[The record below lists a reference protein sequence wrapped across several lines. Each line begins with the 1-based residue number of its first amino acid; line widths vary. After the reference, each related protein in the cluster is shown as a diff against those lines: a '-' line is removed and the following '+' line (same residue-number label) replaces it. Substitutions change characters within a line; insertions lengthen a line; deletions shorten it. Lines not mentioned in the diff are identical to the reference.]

1 MRRTK
6 EEAAQT
12 RQALL
17 DAALLAFS
25 RHGYQAARLSD
36 IAETAGVTRGAIY
49 HHFGGK
55 AELYSALME
64 EAATQESGA
73 VEEAISEGGSLREIL
88 SRILSYS
95 LALLEEEAHTRQVFE
110 LSQIKIGSDPE
121 LEAVRRQRTAQ
132 MEQLIGST
140 ASIMAQGIIR
150 GELRDSLD
158 PTTVARAFIAYQ
170 NGVAMLWLA
179 DRQAFSLKEKAAEF
193 ADIFMGGL
201 ITASVEQ

>member
-17 DAALLAFS
+17 DAALQEFS
-25 RHGYQAARLSD
+25 RQGYQATRLQD
-36 IAETAGVTRGAIY
+36 IAKAAGVTRGAIY

-55 AELYSALME
+55 AELYNTLME
-64 EAATQESGA
+64 TASAQESGA
-73 VEEAISEGGSLREIL
+73 VEAAISEGGSLPEIMT
-88 SRILSYS
+88 RILSYS
-95 LALLEEEAHTRQVFE
+95 LALLEEDVHLRQIFE
-110 LSQIKIGSDPE
+110 LSLIKAGADPD
-121 LEAVRRQRTAQ
+121 LEAVRRQRIEQ
-132 MEQLIGST
+132 SEQLISST

-150 GELRDSLD
+150 GDLRADLD

-170 NGVAMLWLA
+170 NGVAMLWLSN
-179 DRQAFSLKEKAAEF
+179 RQAFSLKEQAAEF

-201 ITASVEQ
+201 VAG